1 MFKVKVMIMEI
12 QGVRFY
18 QASVMVVKD
27 DKYQNINMN
36 VNVEKVEKG
45 RGEIIELDFSFKS
58 SYEPQIAQLLL
69 RGKLY
74 MKATAKEYKDLTEA
88 LKNKKGLPVE
98 MASLISTAITYA
110 GEVNGTLLARIVNIP
125 APIIPPSMTYV
136 KKSM

>member
-1 MFKVKVMIMEI
+1 MEI

-36 VNVEKVEKG
+36 VNIDKLEKG
-45 RGEIIELDFSFKS
+45 RADIIELDFSFKS

-74 MKATAKEYKDLTEA
+74 VKATAKEYKDLAEA

-136 KKSM
+136 KK